1 MRFIINKIWQ
11 FKLPVMLLAII
22 LFAYGV
28 GPYLPLDVKRF
39 LYFWSHAFKQLL
51 LFVLPFIIFSLLLFS
66 IVHLKA
72 GAVRLILILLPLLV
86 VSNFLSIW
94 LAYGS
99 GNYIVEHAQLSLLT
113 NINEMELEPLW
124 NFSLPSLIPSS
135 YAMIAAV
142 VFGLLSVAYFPAQGQ
157 KISLTFSKITAFILN
172 KLVLPFLPVMILG
185 MMIKLQH
192 DDTLELLFNNFAYI
206 FGAISVVQVAY
217 IVFLYMAINKFKSS
231 LWMANLRNMMPPL
244 ITAFSTMSSAVTMPL
259 TLIAT
264 RKNVH
269 DPDVVNFVIP
279 STVNFHLIGDCIAMP
294 ICAMAIMVSFGYE
307 LPSISHYFI
316 FSLYYSIAR
325 FSGAAI
331 PGGGA
336 LILMPLCESMFGFTA
351 DMLLL
356 IPILNLL
363 FDPMITAMNVLG
375 NGVFAIYFNKIYHAF
390 KKPEPVM
397 QS

>member
-11 FKLPVMLLAII
+11 FKLPVMLVAII
-22 LFAYGV
+22 LFAYGI
-28 GPYLPLDVKRF
+28 GPYLPLDVKQF

-51 LFVLPFIIFSLLLFS
+51 SFVLPFIIFSLLLFS

-72 GAVRLILILLPLLV
+72 GAMKLILILLPLLL
-86 VSNFLSIW
+86 VSNFISIW
-94 LAYGS
+94 LAYGA
-99 GNYIVEHAQLSLLT
+99 GNIIVEHAQLSLLT
-113 NINEMELEPLW
+113 ATTVELEPLW
-124 NFSLPSLIPSS
+124 HFSLPPLISS
-135 YAMIAAV
+135 SSAMIAAV
-142 VFGLLSVAYFPAQGQ
+142 VFGLLSVAYFPERGQ
-157 KISLTFSKITAFILN
+157 RISLVLSKITTFILN
-172 KLVLPFLPVMILG
+172 KIVLPFLPIMILG
-185 MMIKLQH
+185 MIVKLQH
-192 DDTLELLFNNFAYI
+192 EDTLELLVKNFAYI
-206 FGAISVVQVAY
+206 FSAISVVQVVY
-217 IVFLYMAINKFKSS
+217 IVFLYMAINKFRAS
-231 LWMANLRNMMPPL
+231 LWFGNLRNMFSPL
-244 ITAFSTMSSAVTMPL
+244 LTAFSTMSSAVTMPL

-294 ICAMAIMVSFGYE
+294 ICAMAVMVSFGYE
-307 LPSISHYFI
+307 LPSISHYFV
-316 FSLYYSIAR
+316 FSLLYSVAR

-336 LILMPLCESMFGFTA
+336 LILMPLLESEFGFSA

-356 IPILNLL
+356 IPTLNLL

-375 NGVFAIYFNKIYHAF
+375 NGAFAIYFNKIYHFF
-390 KKPEPVM
+390 KKPEPVL